1 MTNDG
6 ESRMSSPMCYSLPE
20 SDGSPQPADSIES
33 GSLCCDT
40 VSFEE
45 KEDSD
50 CDVIEGEYTNM
61 IFT

>member
-20 SDGSPQPADSIES
+20 SDGSPQPADSIEC

-40 VSFEE
+40 E

-50 CDVIEGEYTNM
+50 CDVIEGEYINM